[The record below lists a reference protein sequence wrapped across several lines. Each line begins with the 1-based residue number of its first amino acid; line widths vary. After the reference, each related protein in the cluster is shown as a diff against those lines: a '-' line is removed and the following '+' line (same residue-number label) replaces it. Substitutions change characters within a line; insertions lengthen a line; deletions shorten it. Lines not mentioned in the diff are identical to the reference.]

1 MIETPA
7 ALSVPLRT
15 DKDGVIRIGNTR
27 VTLTTLI
34 AARKQG
40 YTAEQLHSSFP
51 TVPLADIYAVIAY
64 YLVHTEAVDEY
75 VRQEAEEGEQLRAE
89 LETQHPEMFTMQKK
103 MRALL
108 EDKRKDDPS

>member
-1 MIETPA
+1 MIETPV

-15 DKDGVIRIGNTR
+15 DKEGVIRIGATR

-40 YTAEQLHSSFP
+40 YTPEQLHSSFP

-64 YLVHTEAVDEY
+64 YMAHTEAVDEY
-75 VRQEAEEGEQLRAE
+75 VRQEAEEGERIRREWEAE
-89 LETQHPEMFTMQKK
+89 HPPTLTREILQARLE
-103 MRALL
+103 A
-108 EDKRKDDPS
+108 KRKQSSE